1 MIHESKI
8 AFTKVDDNGNDKV
21 IKERYLIAEAESFG
35 DAEEQTYDF
44 CDGETG
50 LDVID
55 VKRSK
60 IKEIL
65 NSRDTGD
72 DKIFVADI
80 ADVQHNDDGDEVEIV
95 YKVALF
101 ALSFDDAYTKL
112 NVYLKQGYSMQI
124 IGVKKTKFVD
134 LIIIK

>member
-8 AFTKVDDNGNDKV
+8 AFTRVDDNGNDKV

-44 CDGETG
+44 CEGETG

-80 ADVQHNDDGDEVEIV
+80 ADVQHNDDGEEVEIG

-101 ALSFDDAYTKL
+101 APNVDAAYNYIKS
-112 NVYLKQGYSMQI
+112 YLKQGYDMTLV
-124 IGVKKTKFVD
+124 GLKKTKYTEV
-134 LIIIK
+134 I

>member
-1 MIHESKI
+1 M
-8 AFTKVDDNGNDKV
+8 
-21 IKERYLIAEAESFG
+21 
-35 DAEEQTYDF
+35 
-44 CDGETG
+44 
-50 LDVID
+50 
-55 VKRSK
+55 
-60 IKEIL
+60 
-65 NSRDTGD
+65 NSRDTCD

-101 ALSFDDAYTKL
+101 ALGFDDAYAKL

-134 LIIIK
+134 LITH

>member
-8 AFTKVDDNGNDKV
+8 AFTRVDDNGNDKV

-44 CDGETG
+44 CEGETG

-80 ADVQHNDDGDEVEIV
+80 ADVQHNDDGEEVELV

-101 ALSFDDAYTKL
+101 ALNVDAAYNYIKS
-112 NVYLKQGYSMQI
+112 YLKQGYNMTLV
-124 IGVKKTKFVD
+124 GLKKTKYNEV
-134 LIIIK
+134 I

>member
-8 AFTKVDDNGNDKV
+8 SFTRVDENGNDKV

-44 CDGETG
+44 CEGETG

-80 ADVQHNDDGDEVEIV
+80 ADVQHNDDGEEVEIG

-101 ALSFDDAYTKL
+101 ALNVDAAYNYIKS
-112 NVYLKQGYSMQI
+112 YLKQGYNMTLV
-124 IGVKKTKFVD
+124 GLKKTKYNEV
-134 LIIIK
+134 I

>member
-1 MIHESKI
+1 MIYETKCSFI
-8 AFTKVDDNGNDKV
+8 KVDDNGNDKV
-21 IKERYLIAEAESFG
+21 VKERYIVEEAENFG
-35 DAEEQTYDF
+35 DAEKQTYDF
-44 CDGETG
+44 CDGETD

-80 ADVQHNDDGDEVEIV
+80 ADVQHNDDGEEVELV

-101 ALSFDDAYTKL
+101 ALNVDAAYNYIKS
-112 NVYLKQGYSMQI
+112 YLKQGYNMTLV
-124 IGVKKTKFVD
+124 GLKKTKYNEV
-134 LIIIK
+134 I

>member
-1 MIHESKI
+1 MIYETKCSFI
-8 AFTKVDDNGNDKV
+8 KVDDNGNDKV
-21 IKERYLIAEAESFG
+21 VKERYIVEEAESFG
-35 DAEEQTYDF
+35 DAEKQTYDF
-44 CDGETG
+44 CDGETD

-80 ADVQHNDDGDEVEIV
+80 ADVQHNDDGEEVEIV

-134 LIIIK
+134 LITN

>member
-1 MIHESKI
+1 MIYETKCSFI
-8 AFTKVDDNGNDKV
+8 KVDDNGNDKV
-21 IKERYLIAEAESFG
+21 VKERYIVEEAESFG
-35 DAEEQTYDF
+35 DAEKQTYDF
-44 CDGETG
+44 CDGETD

-72 DKIFVADI
+72 DKIFVADV
-80 ADVQHNDDGDEVEIV
+80 ADVQHNDNGEEVELV

-101 ALSFDDAYTKL
+101 ALNVDAAYNYIKS
-112 NVYLKQGYSMQI
+112 YLEQGYNMTLV
-124 IGVKKTKFVD
+124 GLKKTKYNEV
-134 LIIIK
+134 IS

>member
-1 MIHESKI
+1 MIYETKCSFI
-8 AFTKVDDNGNDKV
+8 KVDDNGNDKV
-21 IKERYLIAEAESFG
+21 VKERYIVEEAESFG
-35 DAEEQTYDF
+35 DAEKQTYDF
-44 CDGETG
+44 CDGETD

-72 DKIFVADI
+72 DKIFVADV
-80 ADVQHNDDGDEVEIV
+80 ADVQHNDNGEEVEIV

-101 ALSFDDAYTKL
+101 ALNVDAAYNYIKS
-112 NVYLKQGYSMQI
+112 YLEQGYNMTLV
-124 IGVKKTKFVD
+124 GLKKTKYNEV
-134 LIIIK
+134 IS

>member
-21 IKERYLIAEAESFG
+21 IKERYLIADAESFG

-65 NSRDTGD
+65 NSRDNGD

-80 ADVQHNDDGDEVEIV
+80 ADVQHNDDGEEVEIC

-101 ALSFDDAYTKL
+101 ALNVDAAYNYIKS
-112 NVYLKQGYSMQI
+112 YLKQGYNMTLV
-124 IGVKKTKFVD
+124 GLKKTKYNEV
-134 LIIIK
+134 I

>member
-80 ADVQHNDDGDEVEIV
+80 ADVQHNDDGDEVEII

-101 ALSFDDAYTKL
+101 APNVDAAYNYIKS
-112 NVYLKQGYSMQI
+112 YLKQGYNMTLV
-124 IGVKKTKFVD
+124 GLKKTKYNEV
-134 LIIIK
+134 I

>member
-35 DAEEQTYDF
+35 DAEKQTYDF
-44 CDGETG
+44 CEGETC

-65 NSRDTGD
+65 NVRQSQEES
-72 DKIFVADI
+72 IWI
-80 ADVQHNDDGDEVEIV
+80 AELQDVFTNDDGEEKYIV
-95 YKVALF
+95 YKVAF
-101 ALSFDDAYTKL
+101 FEKTFDSAMAYISE
-112 NVYLKQGYSMQI
+112 YMKQGYNLELVSL
-124 IGVKKTKFVD
+124 KKSKIADV
-134 LIIIK
+134 IVV

>member
-8 AFTKVDDNGNDKV
+8 AFTRVDDNGNDKV

-44 CDGETG
+44 CEGETG

-65 NSRDTGD
+65 NSRNTGD

-80 ADVQHNDDGDEVEIV
+80 ADVQHNDDGEEVELV

-101 ALSFDDAYTKL
+101 ALNVDAAYNYIKS
-112 NVYLKQGYSMQI
+112 YLKQGYNMTLV
-124 IGVKKTKFVD
+124 GLKKTKYNEV
-134 LIIIK
+134 I

>member
-8 AFTKVDDNGNDKV
+8 AFTRVDDNGNDKV

-44 CDGETG
+44 CEGETG

-101 ALSFDDAYTKL
+101 ALNVDAAYNYIKS
-112 NVYLKQGYSMQI
+112 YLKQGYNMTLV
-124 IGVKKTKFVD
+124 GLKKTKYNEV
-134 LIIIK
+134 I

>member
-8 AFTKVDDNGNDKV
+8 AFTRVDDNGNDKV

-44 CDGETG
+44 CEGETG

-80 ADVQHNDDGDEVEIV
+80 ADVQHNDDGEEVELV

-101 ALSFDDAYTKL
+101 APNVDAAYNYIKS
-112 NVYLKQGYSMQI
+112 YLKQGYNMTLV
-124 IGVKKTKFVD
+124 GLKKTKYNEV
-134 LIIIK
+134 I

>member
-1 MIHESKI
+1 MIYETKCSFI
-8 AFTKVDDNGNDKV
+8 KVDDNGNDKV
-21 IKERYLIAEAESFG
+21 VKERYIVEEAESFG
-35 DAEEQTYDF
+35 DAEKQTYDF
-44 CDGETG
+44 CDGETD

-80 ADVQHNDDGDEVEIV
+80 ADVHHNDDGEEVELV

-101 ALSFDDAYTKL
+101 ALNVDAAYNYIKS
-112 NVYLKQGYSMQI
+112 YLKQGYNMTLV
-124 IGVKKTKFVD
+124 GLKKTKYNEV
-134 LIIIK
+134 IC

>member
-8 AFTKVDDNGNDKV
+8 SFTKVDDNGNDKV

-44 CDGETG
+44 CDGETC

-65 NSRDTGD
+65 NVRQSQEES
-72 DKIFVADI
+72 IWI
-80 ADVQHNDDGDEVEIV
+80 AELQDVFTNDDGEEKYIV
-95 YKVALF
+95 YKVAF
-101 ALSFDDAYTKL
+101 FEKTFDSAMAYISE
-112 NVYLKQGYSMQI
+112 YMKQGYNLELVSL
-124 IGVKKTKFVD
+124 KKSKIADV
-134 LIIIK
+134 IVV

>member
-44 CDGETG
+44 CEGETG

-80 ADVQHNDDGDEVEIV
+80 ADVQHNDDGEEAEIC

-101 ALSFDDAYTKL
+101 ALNVDAAYNYIKS
-112 NVYLKQGYSMQI
+112 YLKQGYNMTLV
-124 IGVKKTKFVD
+124 GLKKTKYNEV
-134 LIIIK
+134 I

>member
-8 AFTKVDDNGNDKV
+8 AFTRVDDNGNDKV

-44 CDGETG
+44 CEGETG

-72 DKIFVADI
+72 DRFSLPTLPTYNTMTMERR
-80 ADVQHNDDGDEVEIV
+80 QS
-95 YKVALF
+95 LF
-101 ALSFDDAYTKL
+101 TKL
-112 NVYLKQGYSMQI
+112 LCLPLVSMMPMPS
-124 IGVKKTKFVD
+124 
-134 LIIIK
+134 

>member
-101 ALSFDDAYTKL
+101 APNVDAAYNYIKS
-112 NVYLKQGYSMQI
+112 YLKQGYNMTLV
-124 IGVKKTKFVD
+124 GLKKTKYNEV
-134 LIIIK
+134 I

>member
-80 ADVQHNDDGDEVEIV
+80 ADVQHNDDGEEVEIV

-101 ALSFDDAYTKL
+101 APNVDAAYNYIKS
-112 NVYLKQGYSMQI
+112 YLKQGYNMTLV
-124 IGVKKTKFVD
+124 GLKKTKYNEV
-134 LIIIK
+134 I

>member
-8 AFTKVDDNGNDKV
+8 AFTRVDDNGNDKV

-44 CDGETG
+44 CEGETG

-80 ADVQHNDDGDEVEIV
+80 ADVQHNDDGDEVELV

-101 ALSFDDAYTKL
+101 ALNVDAAYNYIKS
-112 NVYLKQGYSMQI
+112 YLKQGYNMTLV
-124 IGVKKTKFVD
+124 GLKKTKYNEV
-134 LIIIK
+134 I

>member
-21 IKERYLIAEAESFG
+21 IKERYLIADAESFG

-80 ADVQHNDDGDEVEIV
+80 ADVQHNDDGDEVELV

-101 ALSFDDAYTKL
+101 AINVDAAYNYIKS
-112 NVYLKQGYSMQI
+112 YLKQGYNMTLV
-124 IGVKKTKFVD
+124 GLKKTKYNEV
-134 LIIIK
+134 I

>member
-21 IKERYLIAEAESFG
+21 IKERYLIADAESFG

-80 ADVQHNDDGDEVEIV
+80 ADVQHNDDGEEVEIV

-101 ALSFDDAYTKL
+101 ALNVDAAYNYIKS
-112 NVYLKQGYSMQI
+112 YLKQGYNMTLV
-124 IGVKKTKFVD
+124 GLKKTKYNEV
-134 LIIIK
+134 I

>member
-8 AFTKVDDNGNDKV
+8 AFTKEDDNGNDKV

-44 CDGETG
+44 CEGETG

-65 NSRDTGD
+65 NVRQSQEES
-72 DKIFVADI
+72 IWI
-80 ADVQHNDDGDEVEIV
+80 AELQDVFTNDDGEEKYIV
-95 YKVALF
+95 YKVAF
-101 ALSFDDAYTKL
+101 FEKTFDSAMAYISE
-112 NVYLKQGYSMQI
+112 YMKQGYNLELVSL
-124 IGVKKTKFVD
+124 KKSKIADV
-134 LIIIK
+134 IVV

>member
-8 AFTKVDDNGNDKV
+8 AFTRVDDNGNDKV

-44 CDGETG
+44 CEGETG

-80 ADVQHNDDGDEVEIV
+80 ADVQHNDDGEEVEIG

-101 ALSFDDAYTKL
+101 APNVDAAYNYIKS
-112 NVYLKQGYSMQI
+112 YLKQGYNMTLV
-124 IGVKKTKFVD
+124 GLKKTKYNEV
-134 LIIIK
+134 L

>member
-8 AFTKVDDNGNDKV
+8 AFTRVDDNGNDKV

-35 DAEEQTYDF
+35 DAEEQTYNF
-44 CDGETG
+44 CDGETS

-80 ADVQHNDDGDEVEIV
+80 ADVQHNDDGDEVELV

-101 ALSFDDAYTKL
+101 ALNVDAAYNYIKS
-112 NVYLKQGYSMQI
+112 YLKQGYNMTLV
-124 IGVKKTKFVD
+124 GLKKTKYNEV
-134 LIIIK
+134 I

>member
-80 ADVQHNDDGDEVEIV
+80 ADVQHNDDGEEVEIV

-101 ALSFDDAYTKL
+101 APNVDAAYNYIKS
-112 NVYLKQGYSMQI
+112 YLKQGYDMTLV
-124 IGVKKTKFVD
+124 GLKKTKYNEV
-134 LIIIK
+134 I

>member
-8 AFTKVDDNGNDKV
+8 AFTRVDDNGNDKV

-44 CDGETG
+44 CEGETG

-80 ADVQHNDDGDEVEIV
+80 ADVQHNDDGEEVELV

-101 ALSFDDAYTKL
+101 ALNVDAAYNYIKS
-112 NVYLKQGYSMQI
+112 YLEQGYNMTLV
-124 IGVKKTKFVD
+124 GLKKTKYNEV
-134 LIIIK
+134 I

>member
-21 IKERYLIAEAESFG
+21 IKERYLIAGAESFG

-80 ADVQHNDDGDEVEIV
+80 ADVQHNDDGEEVEIG

-101 ALSFDDAYTKL
+101 APNVDAAYNYIKS
-112 NVYLKQGYSMQI
+112 YLKQGYNMTLV
-124 IGVKKTKFVD
+124 GLKKTKYNEV
-134 LIIIK
+134 I

>member
-8 AFTKVDDNGNDKV
+8 AFTRVDDNGNDKV

-44 CDGETG
+44 CEGETG

-101 ALSFDDAYTKL
+101 APNVDAAYNYIKS
-112 NVYLKQGYSMQI
+112 YLKQGYNMTLV
-124 IGVKKTKFVD
+124 GLKKTKYNEV
-134 LIIIK
+134 IQ

>member
-1 MIHESKI
+1 MIYETKCSFI
-8 AFTKVDDNGNDKV
+8 KVDDNGNDKV
-21 IKERYLIAEAESFG
+21 VKERYIVEEAESFG
-35 DAEEQTYDF
+35 DAEKQTYDF
-44 CDGETG
+44 CDGETD

-80 ADVQHNDDGDEVEIV
+80 ADVQHNDDGEEVELV

-101 ALSFDDAYTKL
+101 ALNVDAAYNYIKS
-112 NVYLKQGYSMQI
+112 YLKQGYNMTLV
-124 IGVKKTKFVD
+124 GLKKTKYNEV
-134 LIIIK
+134 IC

>member
-8 AFTKVDDNGNDKV
+8 AFTRVDDNGNDKV

-44 CDGETG
+44 CEGETG

-80 ADVQHNDDGDEVEIV
+80 ADVQHNDDGDEVEII

-101 ALSFDDAYTKL
+101 APNVDAAYNYIKS
-112 NVYLKQGYSMQI
+112 YLKQGYNMTLV
-124 IGVKKTKFVD
+124 GLKKTKYNEV
-134 LIIIK
+134 IQ